1 MARPGTAEKIICDIL
16 LEAAGGMLA
25 AVGIVNFASPAG
37 FPMVGVSG
45 IALIFHR
52 LLGTPIG
59 TVSLLLNLPI
69 AAVCF
74 RILGRRF
81 LLRSLRTMLLTTF
94 LMDAAAPLLPL
105 YQGDKILAAL
115 CAGVLTGLGYA
126 LIYARGSSTG
136 GADFIVLSFKKKN
149 PHISLGKITFFN
161 DLLVVTAG
169 AFLTSGEIDGL
180 ICGILVSFLLSAV
193 VDKVLYGINAGKL
206 GLIITDRPRAV
217 AEKIDAL
224 IGRGCTFLKAS
235 GSYSGREKPVVLC
248 ACNNKQMFLIREAIK
263 EMEPS
268 AFVIILESN
277 EVLGEGFSRS

>member
-1 MARPGTAEKIICDIL
+1 MERSGTCKKLIWDLLAET
-16 LEAAGGMLA
+16 AGGMLA

-45 IALIFHR
+45 ISLIFHR

-59 TVSLLLNLPI
+59 AVALLLNLPI

-74 RILGRRF
+74 PILGRRF
-81 LLRSLRTMLLTTF
+81 FLRSLRTMLLTTF
-94 LMDAAAPLLPL
+94 LMDTAAPLLPL
-105 YQGDKILAAL
+105 YTGEKVLAAL
-115 CAGVLTGLGYA
+115 CSGVLTGLGYA

-136 GADFIVLSFKKKN
+136 GTDFLVLSLKKKN
-149 PHISLGKITFFN
+149 PHLSLGKITFCS
-161 DLLVVTAG
+161 DLLVIAAG
-169 AFLTSGEIDGL
+169 TILVSPEIDRL
-180 ICGILVSFLLSAV
+180 ICGVLISFLLSAV
-193 VDKVLYGINAGKL
+193 VDKVLYGISAGKL
-206 GLIITDRPRAV
+206 GLIITDHPVAV

-224 IGRGCTFLKAS
+224 IGRGCTFLKAE

-248 ACNNKQMFLIREAIK
+248 ACNNKQMFLIRDAVK

-277 EVLGEGFSRS
+277 EVLGEGFSKN